1 MAPLPCKTVTTPKC
15 ATASNKAT
23 KASKPTSE
31 AKSADKPAAKPR
43 RRPPRGQLNDTSE
56 SKNRQAKKPTSEAK
70 SADKPA
76 AKPQR
81 RSPRSQLND
90 TSESKNRQA
99 RKPPSEAKPAD
110 KPAAKPRRRPPRS
123 QLNGTSKSRNRPCT
137 AKQDSEGP
145 QQTTN
150 SNGAINGEMK
160 PLQSP
165 GAATGSLSR
174 DSMHE
179 FSIGVN
185 GNKTAPQKPANQSAE
200 IASGLAGEP
209 GKSKGQLVKK
219 CGQLAKKEKPLS
231 KRMAKARLIPP
242 SRRSTRKPAETL
254 APRKDSALDD
264 EADTGDKN
272 VTWNSCL
279 RPPRLMRVPQ
289 LKKEGSSYRCCVWGC
304 RAAGDEPF
312 TGIWLFALPANQA
325 LKSAW
330 FKSVPIDPEINRPLS
345 PRLCFQHFKKEDFIV
360 FKDRPIGLAE
370 DAVPTDVANEKLLY

>member
-1 MAPLPCKTVTTPKC
+1 MPLPCKTVTTSEC

-23 KASKPTSE
+23 KARKPTSE
-31 AKSADKPAAKPR
+31 AKSADKPPAKPR
-43 RRPPRGQLNDTSE
+43 H
-56 SKNRQAKKPTSEAK
+56 
-70 SADKPA
+70 
-76 AKPQR
+76 

-99 RKPPSEAKPAD
+99 RKPTSEVKSAD

-123 QLNGTSKSRNRPCT
+123 QLNGTSESKNRKARKPTSEAKSADKPTAKPRRRPRRSELNGTSKSKNRP
-137 AKQDSEGP
+137 
-145 QQTTN
+145 TN
-150 SNGAINGEMK
+150 SNGAINGEMLD

-165 GAATGSLSR
+165 GAATRSPSR
-174 DSMHE
+174 DSVHE
-179 FSIGVN
+179 LSIGVN

-209 GKSKGQLVKK
+209 GTSKGQLVKK
-219 CGQLAKKEKPLS
+219 CRQLAKQEKPLS

-242 SRRSTRKPAETL
+242 SRRSTRKPAEAL

-264 EADTGDKN
+264 NADTGDKN
-272 VTWNSCL
+272 VTWNSCV

-289 LKKEGSSYRCCVWGC
+289 LKKEGSSYKCCIGGC
-304 RAAGDEPF
+304 PVAGDEPF

-330 FKSVPIDPEINRPLS
+330 FESVPIDPEINRPLS
-345 PRLCFQHFKKEDFIV
+345 PRLCFQHFKKEDFIM
-360 FKDRPIGLAE
+360 FKDRPIGLTE
-370 DAVPTDVANEKLLY
+370 DAVPTDVVNEKFLY